1 MLMKV
6 FDYINNIISDKG
18 AAYLI
23 LIDPDKSSGE
33 DLAKFVRHCEV
44 SGVDGFLA
52 GGSLM
57 TTNILDDVINTIKQ
71 NSSLPVILFPGS
83 ESQITSLAD
92 AILFI
97 SLISGRN
104 AEHLIGKHVL
114 AAPLVKQTGI
124 EPIATG
130 YMLIES
136 GRQTTAEY
144 MSGSSPIPR
153 NKPEIATATAL
164 AGEYLGM
171 KCIYLE
177 GGSGAEN
184 SVPNEMVK
192 MVTSSV
198 SIPVIVGG
206 GIKNSQTAREKV
218 QNGAKIVITGNYFED
233 KSKWNLIKDF
243 ADAVHFKNPIE
254 I

>member
-1 MLMKV
+1 MKTH
-6 FDYINNIISDKG
+6 DYLNSVIIEKG
-18 AAYLI
+18 AVYLV
-23 LIDPDKSSGE
+23 LIDPDKSTGE
-33 DLAKFVRHCEV
+33 DLAKFVQHCEQ

-57 TTNILDDVINTIKQ
+57 TSNRLEETVQTIKQ
-71 NSSLPVILFPGS
+71 NSDLPVILFPGS
-83 ESQITSLAD
+83 ESQITSSAD

-114 AAPLVKQTGI
+114 AAPIIKHFNL
-124 EPIATG
+124 EPISTG
-130 YMLIES
+130 YMIVES
-136 GRQTTAEY
+136 GRQTTAQY

-153 NKPEIATATAL
+153 NKPEIAAATAL
-164 AGEYLGM
+164 AAQYLGM
-171 KCIYLE
+171 RFIYLE
-177 GGSGAEN
+177 GGSGAEH

-192 MVTSSV
+192 MVSSTV

-206 GIKNSQTAREKV
+206 GIRDSYTASEKV
-218 QNGAKIVITGNYFED
+218 KNGAKIIITGNFFED
-233 KSKWNLIKDF
+233 ESKWALIKEF
-243 ADAVHFKNPIE
+243 ADSIHYKLPLE